1 VYGVEDHY
9 TGSSTGDSSRVL
21 SSGISSLS
29 SNDSTYSIEE
39 VKEVTAQVY
48 EHTETQHSIMMPVM
62 NGDFMTQ
69 TPRPHAYGYD
79 LFIGAG

>member
-1 VYGVEDHY
+1 MYGAEDHY
-9 TGSSTGDSSRVL
+9 TGSSTSDSSRVS
-21 SSGISSLS
+21 SSGISNLS
-29 SNDSTYSIEE
+29 SNDSTYIVEE

-48 EHTETQHSIMMPVM
+48 KHTEAQHSIMLPVM

-79 LFIGAG
+79 LFMGAG